1 MTPME
6 TLVSATKWG
15 GQMMMRGNELGEIK
29 EGYLADVLLV
39 DGDPLAN
46 ISILQDQKR
55 LLAIM
60 KDGVF
65 HKEPDVGAA
74 RGRFSRSVA

>member
-1 MTPME
+1 MTPMQAI
-6 TLVSATKWG
+6 VSCTRWG
-15 GQMMMRGNELGEIK
+15 GQMMMQGNELGEIK
-29 EGYLADVLLV
+29 EGYLADLLLV

-46 ISILQDQKR
+46 ISILQHREK

-65 HKEPDVGAA
+65 HKLPDVGAA
-74 RGRFSRSVA
+74 QRFARSVA

>member
-1 MTPME
+1 
-6 TLVSATKWG
+6 V
-15 GQMMMRGNELGEIK
+15 K

-46 ISILQDQKR
+46 IKILQEKSR

-60 KDGVF
+60 KDGEF
-65 HKEPDVGAA
+65 HKWPDAQ
-74 RGRFSRSVA
+74 RGRMRMTG